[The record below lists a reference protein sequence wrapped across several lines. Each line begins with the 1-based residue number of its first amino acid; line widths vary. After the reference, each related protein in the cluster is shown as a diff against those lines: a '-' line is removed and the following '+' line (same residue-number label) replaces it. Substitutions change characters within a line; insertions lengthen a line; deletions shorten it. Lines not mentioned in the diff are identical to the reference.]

1 MRLKINPSKILFTL
15 FGVFVLLYVG
25 SVVVNY
31 FYTPFEVE
39 TVRQVTVDDTIN
51 TSAIALRNEKVI
63 TSDKQGVAVYSVEN
77 GGKLAKGAD
86 VVSYYSNG
94 EAAALSRQIFD
105 LQQKIDRL
113 NDINTQTGNYA
124 ADIDIASSN
133 VTAQLLE
140 LDKYTDSGDLSN
152 ASEYSDELFYAM
164 CRSGVQTGRITN
176 LETRTSELE
185 KQLNALK
192 KQSSDSVQTVK
203 SDYAGYFVNTV
214 DGYENAVDI
223 KKVNEM
229 TTADFNKLKAGDV
242 PQNAVGKVVCDTNWY
257 LVAKLSL
264 NDSRLIKEGST
275 VDVTLPLC
283 SGERLEAVV
292 SALNIGE
299 KDDVLC
305 VLSLST
311 MNPQLL
317 SVRQQD
323 IQIVVDTYTG
333 LRVNKDAVRVKD
345 GKKGVYVTLGNI
357 KKFREIDIVY
367 SAEDYVIVESDNKD
381 GQLKI
386 YDDVIINGKGID
398 ADE

>member
-1 MRLKINPSKILFTL
+1 MKINPSKTLFTL
-15 FGVFVLLYVG
+15 FGVFVLMYVG

-39 TVRQVTVDDTIN
+39 TVRQVTVDDTI
-51 TSAIALRNEKVI
+51 SASAVALRKEKVI

-77 GGKLAKGAD
+77 GGKIAKGAD
-86 VVSYYSNG
+86 VISYYSDG
-94 EAAALSRQIFD
+94 EAAALSRQIYD

-124 ADIDIASSN
+124 ADIDIVSAN

-164 CRSGVQTGRITN
+164 CRNGVQTGRISN
-176 LETRTSELE
+176 LDTRIAELE
-185 KQLNALK
+185 KELYTLK
-192 KQSSDSVQTVK
+192 NQSSDSVQSVK
-203 SDYAGYFVNTV
+203 SEYAGYFVNTV

-223 KKVNEM
+223 TKVTEL
-229 TTADFNKLKAGDV
+229 TAADFEKLKAGDV

-257 LVAKLSL
+257 LAAKLSL
-264 NDSRLIKEGST
+264 NDSRLISEGGT
-275 VDVTLPLC
+275 VDVTLPL
-283 SGERLEAVV
+283 SGGERLEAEVT
-292 SALNIGE
+292 AMNIGE
-299 KDDVLC
+299 NGEVLC

-311 MNPQLL
+311 INPRLL
-317 SVRQQD
+317 SARLQD

-357 KKFREIDIVY
+357 KKFREIDVVY
-367 SAEDYVIVESDNKD
+367 SAEDYVIVDSDNED

-386 YDDVIINGKGID
+386 YDDVIIKGKGID

>member
-94 EAAALSRQIFD
+94 EAAALSRQTFD

-333 LRVNKDAVRVKD
+333 LRVNKDAVRVKG

-357 KKFREIDIVY
+357 KRFREIDIVY